1 VKAMLLTLPA
11 LAIVLA
17 GCGGGG
23 GATTESAAPSGS
35 AIQVKETE
43 YSLAPGKITIAKPGT
58 VVFDAVNAGK
68 MGHALAIEGNG
79 VDEETGTIDA
89 GSSAKL
95 TVDLAK
101 AGTYDLYCPIDGHEQ
116 LGMKATVVVGGAGGS
131 SGTSTTNGGGGGI
144 PGY

>member
-1 VKAMLLTLPA
+1 MKAMLLTLPA

-23 GATTESAAPSGS
+23 GATTESAPPSAG

-43 YSLAPGKITIAKPGT
+43 YALAPGKITIAKPGT

-79 VDEETGTIDA
+79 VDNETGTIDA

-95 TVDLAK
+95 TVDLSK
-101 AGTYDLYCPIDGHEQ
+101 AGTYELYCPIDGHRAQ
-116 LGMKATVVVGGAGGS
+116 GMRATVTVGTGSGG
-131 SGTSTTNGGGGGI
+131 TTTNEGGTTTSGGY
-144 PGY
+144 GY

>member
-1 VKAMLLTLPA
+1 MKAMLLTLPA

-23 GATTESAAPSGS
+23 GATTGSAAS
-35 AIQVKETE
+35 AGATQVKETE
-43 YSLAPGKITIAKPGT
+43 YALTPGKITIAKPGT

-79 VDEETGTIDA
+79 VDKETGTIDA

-95 TVDLAK
+95 TVDLSK
-101 AGTYDLYCPIDGHEQ
+101 AGTYELYCPIDGHKQ
-116 LGMKATVVVGGAGGS
+116 LGMKATVVVGGGGGS
-131 SGTSTTNGGGGGI
+131 SGTTTTNGGGGI

>member
-1 VKAMLLTLPA
+1 VKAMLVTLPA

-23 GATTESAAPSGS
+23 GGSTTESAAPSAG

-43 YSLAPGKITIAKPGT
+43 YALAPGKITIAKPGT

-79 VDEETGTIDA
+79 VDKETGTIDA

-95 TVDLAK
+95 TVDLSK
-101 AGTYDLYCPIDGHEQ
+101 AGTYELYCPIDGHKQ
-116 LGMKATVVVGGAGGS
+116 LGMKATVVVGGGGGS
-131 SGTSTTNGGGGGI
+131 SGTTSTNGGGGV